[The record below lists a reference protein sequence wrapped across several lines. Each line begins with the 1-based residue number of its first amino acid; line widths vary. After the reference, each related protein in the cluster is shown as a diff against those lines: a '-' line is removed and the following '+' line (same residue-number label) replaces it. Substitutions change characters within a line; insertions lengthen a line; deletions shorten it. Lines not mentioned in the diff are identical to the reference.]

1 MVLGQ
6 LGVRAWKNIGK
17 WKISSEIRGFSGV
30 NFQWYESED
39 FDEYVGGGEARA
51 EMQYSLTRDV
61 ALRVGWEILMFGDGI
76 GRNANT
82 FDNSEDLLETGV
94 TFGVTVNR

>member
-1 MVLGQ
+1 
-6 LGVRAWKNIGK
+6 
-17 WKISSEIRGFSGV
+17 
-30 NFQWYESED
+30 
-39 FDEYVGGGEARA
+39 
-51 EMQYSLTRDV
+51 
-61 ALRVGWEILMFGDGI
+61 MFGDGI